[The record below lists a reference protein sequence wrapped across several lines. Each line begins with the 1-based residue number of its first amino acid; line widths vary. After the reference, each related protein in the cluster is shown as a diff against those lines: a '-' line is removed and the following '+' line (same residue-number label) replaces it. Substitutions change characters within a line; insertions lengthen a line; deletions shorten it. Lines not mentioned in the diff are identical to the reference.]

1 MPSDRYLLTGLLV
14 MLAVTLALRAAPFLL
29 LGRLRDSPFLTYLST
44 AMPAGVMVILAVYT
58 LHGTTTATALPAAAG
73 LTTTVG
79 LQLWRRSALLSV
91 LAGTAVYMTA
101 LQLG

>member
-14 MLAVTLALRAAPFLL
+14 MLVVTLALRAAPFLL
-29 LGRLRDSPFLTYLST
+29 LGRLRSAPLLGHLATT
-44 AMPAGVMVILAVYT
+44 MPTGVMLILTVYT
-58 LHGTTTATALPAAAG
+58 LHDTTLATAVPAAAG

-79 LQLWRRSALLSV
+79 LHLWRGSALLSV
-91 LAGTAVYMTA
+91 LAGTAVYMVA